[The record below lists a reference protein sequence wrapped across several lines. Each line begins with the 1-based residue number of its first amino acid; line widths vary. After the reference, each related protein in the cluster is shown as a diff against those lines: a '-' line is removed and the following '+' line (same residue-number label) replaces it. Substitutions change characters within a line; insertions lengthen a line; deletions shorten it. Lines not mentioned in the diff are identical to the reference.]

1 MPTVVIRRCP
11 VCAAVESHAN
21 TISLA
26 LLAGFG
32 LRAQI
37 EDGNKDEFSILVDG
51 VTVLSRTDTALP
63 CVEEVEA
70 AVQAARPLNKSITNT
85 GTVHQTVPVK
95 PQSPPSPN

>member
-1 MPTVVIRRCP
+1 MSAVIIRRCP
-11 VCAAVESHAN
+11 VCPAIDSHAN

-51 VTVLSRTDTALP
+51 VTVLTRTDTALP

-70 AVQAARPLNKSITNT
+70 AVQAARPVNKSVTNT
-85 GTVHQTVPVK
+85 GTVHQTVPIK
-95 PQSPPSPN
+95 PQSPASSN